1 MKKEIKKLFKNAKFI
16 AGANL
21 AAFLFSGTVGA
32 KNLSDKECQEKFD
45 GKLLAFNTES
55 ATDKG
60 CECDNVYTLFDQTTG
75 NINFV
80 QGNCRAIKPLST
92 KECKEQFDGKIS
104 DRAFPEDKG
113 CTCDNVADVIDAEA
127 ENIYHSVLGN
137 CRAMTAEEKA
147 FLDLINH
154 QDYDCIGE
162 CQQGHKLI
170 DCIKDKNCQT
180 LANRKCANV
189 DVPTADNGLSYE
201 EYYEILKK
209 AKKCQAPADKLI
221 KQTIKSQGR

>member
-1 MKKEIKKLFKNAKFI
+1 MINNTQKGKEMKKEITNLFKNAKFI

-21 AAFLFSGTVGA
+21 AALLFSGSVAA
-32 KNLSDKECQEKFD
+32 KDLSDKECQEQFN
-45 GKLLAFNTES
+45 GKAIITGDFPG
-55 ATDKG
+55 DKG
-60 CECDNVYTLFDQTTG
+60 CD
-75 NINFV
+75 
-80 QGNCRAIKPLST
+80 
-92 KECKEQFDGKIS
+92 
-104 DRAFPEDKG
+104 
-113 CTCDNVADVIDAEA
+113 CDNVADVIDAEA
-127 ENIYHSVLGN
+127 GNVYYSVLGN

-147 FLDLINH
+147 FIDLRNN

-162 CQQGHKLI
+162 CQQGQKLI

-201 EYYEILKK
+201 EYYNILKK

-221 KQTIKSQGR
+221 KQVIKSQGR